1 MVKKSMHVHL
11 WAHTHTYHNH
21 SKCPDGIVGQDLGVN
36 NGDGQLPK
44 TDATGLRPVLV
55 TLGLRTQMENS
66 GFQSKP
72 NSECVI

>member
-1 MVKKSMHVHL
+1 MKNPCMYIYGHT
-11 WAHTHTYHNH
+11 HTHTYHIH
-21 SKCPDGIVGQDLGVN
+21 SKCPDGIVGQDLGVD

-55 TLGLRTQMENS
+55 TLGLRTQTENS